1 MISDKMRAQMYRDH
15 RQRLRYVRCR
25 VNSGSVRLP
34 THNSAN
40 CVNSDSFRSL
50 KNRNMCRSQSNPNF
64 LLGQGHPQYEKRN
77 IQQQVQRQSTK
88 SIIDHRQSIVKSK
101 SLATNEK
108 LNNQRCSPMTYPS
121 IALSKYP
128 ILNLPETGIQ
138 LQRLLRPVIYMD
150 LELKALRPVGRV
162 LIQLY
167 TEASPQVVLEF
178 MRLARNN
185 SADSL
190 FITRVFPS
198 LWLEGE
204 LRLPPDSH
212 THRKHEFDTRS
223 LNHTNHGGIVSYSR
237 ENISGIESDRLSFA
251 ISFRPL
257 PAANSKRIAFGRI
270 VGGLKYLY
278 ELQDYGTKSG
288 KPTRKIFISKCG
300 LFSKTLP
307 SRRY

>member
-34 THNSAN
+34 SRISAN
-40 CVNSDSFRSL
+40 SVNSDSYRSL
-50 KNRNMCRSQSNPNF
+50 NNRNMCRSQSNPNF
-64 LLGQGHPQYEKRN
+64 LHAQQLPQFEKRN
-77 IQQQVQRQSTK
+77 IRQHAHRLSTK
-88 SIIDHRQSIVKSK
+88 SIIDERRSIIKSK
-101 SLATNEK
+101 SLAINEK

-121 IALSKYP
+121 IALK
-128 ILNLPETGIQ
+128 
-138 LQRLLRPVIYMD
+138 
-150 LELKALRPVGRV
+150 LKGLRPVGRV

-178 MRLARNN
+178 IRLARNN
-185 SADSL
+185 NADSL

-278 ELQDYGTKSG
+278 ELQDYGTKNG
-288 KPTRKIFISKCG
+288 KPTRKVFISKCG

>member
-25 VNSGSVRLP
+25 VNSGSVRLSSRI
-34 THNSAN
+34 SAN
-40 CVNSDSFRSL
+40 CANSDSIRSL
-50 KNRNMCRSQSNPNF
+50 KNGNRSESNPNF
-64 LLGQGHPQYEKRN
+64 LHGQQYTTLEKEN
-77 IQQQVQRQSTK
+77 IHRHRLSTK
-88 SIIDHRQSIVKSK
+88 SIIAAHQNMVKSK
-101 SLATNEK
+101 SSATNER
-108 LNNQRCSPMTYPS
+108 LNKQRCIPMTYPS

-138 LQRLLRPVIYMD
+138 LQRLLRPVIFMD

-178 MRLARNN
+178 IRLARNN

-204 LRLPPDSH
+204 LKLPPESH

-223 LNHTNHGGIVSYSR
+223 LNHTNHGGIISYSR

-278 ELQDYGTKSG
+278 ELQDYGTKNG
-288 KPTRKIFISKCG
+288 KPTRKICISKCG

>member
-34 THNSAN
+34 SRISAN

-50 KNRNMCRSQSNPNF
+50 KNRNMCRSQSNIIF
-64 LLGQGHPQYEKRN
+64 LHGQKLPQFEKRN
-77 IQQQVQRQSTK
+77 IQQHDHRLSTK
-88 SIIDHRQSIVKSK
+88 SIIDERRSIIKSK

-121 IALSKYP
+121 IAL
-128 ILNLPETGIQ
+128 N
-138 LQRLLRPVIYMD
+138 

-178 MRLARNN
+178 IRIARNN

-278 ELQDYGTKSG
+278 ELQDYGTKNG
-288 KPTRKIFISKCG
+288 KPARKVFINKCG

>member
-1 MISDKMRAQMYRDH
+1 MRGQMYRDH
-15 RQRLRYVRCR
+15 RQRLRCVRCR

-34 THNSAN
+34 SRIIAN
-40 CVNSDSFRSL
+40 CVNSDSFRAL
-50 KNRNMCRSQSNPNF
+50 QNRNRSQSNPNF
-64 LLGQGHPQYEKRN
+64 LHGQQHSQFEKRN
-77 IQQQVQRQSTK
+77 VQQHDHRLSTK
-88 SIIDHRQSIVKSK
+88 SIIDAHRSMIKSK
-101 SLATNEK
+101 SSATNER

-138 LQRLLRPVIYMD
+138 LQRLLRPVIFMD

-178 MRLARNN
+178 IRLARNN

-190 FITRVFPS
+190 FFTRVFPS

-204 LRLPPDSH
+204 LKLPPDSH

-257 PAANSKRIAFGRI
+257 PAANSKRVAFGRI

-278 ELQDYGTKSG
+278 ELQDYGTKNG